1 MMRRK
6 RKNAK
11 LRRVTDREPVHP
23 GRVLLDEF
31 LTPNKMTQTELAA
44 KLHVR
49 VQQVNLLVRERRAIT
64 ARTAIGLAKVF
75 STTTPE
81 HWMNLQT
88 AYDLWQELHRRR

>member
-1 MMRRK
+1 MRKQRK
-6 RKNAK
+6 RAK

-64 ARTAIGLAKVF
+64 ARTAIGLSKVF
-75 STTTPE
+75 PTTSPE
-81 HWMNLQT
+81 KWMYLQVE
-88 AYDLWQELHRRR
+88 YDLWQELHRRR